1 MRYCYIILSCLLSMH
16 AAAHE
21 GSSKG
26 SVSQFAVSLAADT
39 QGQLWRVGVNQGFV
53 EVSASDDIGQT
64 FSKAV
69 RVNLEKQSITARGE
83 MRPDIAIGGDGEIY
97 VTWMQNLPKHLT
109 GYIWFSRSTDGGKSF
124 EKPHIVHQDRAEIEH
139 AFEALSVSPNGALT
153 IVWLDA
159 RDLEADKTAGKNRN
173 GSSIY
178 YTTSSNKGESFSPEL
193 KLADYSCEC
202 CRIATT
208 TKPDGTVAALWRHVF
223 DGGERDHMM
232 AEIPKAGEAAQL
244 HRTTFGHWK
253 LDGCPHQGAALARGG
268 EGADWWGYHL
278 AYFDG
283 KEKKPGL
290 YYSRMD
296 GEAWVG
302 FPAKKFGDNTKQA
315 RHPALLS
322 IDNNV
327 WLAWLETSANHTKA
341 VMGMTSNDGGRTW
354 SDAQLLLS
362 IEGKADHP
370 QLLQL
375 KDKAY
380 LVVNTDKG
388 LKVTLIQP

>member
-1 MRYCYIILSCLLSMH
+1 MRYFYIVLCLLMVVQSH
-16 AAAHE
+16 AHE
-21 GSSKG
+21 ASTDAEK
-26 SVSQFAVSLAADT
+26 SQLAVSVAADID
-39 QGQLWRVGVNQGFV
+39 GQLWRVGVSQGFV
-53 EVSASDDIGQT
+53 EVSFSDDVGQT

-69 RVNLEKQSITARGE
+69 RVNTGKQSITGRGE

-97 VTWMQNLPKHLT
+97 VTWMQDLSKRLS
-109 GYIWFSRSTDGGKSF
+109 GYIWFSRSLDGGESF
-124 EKPHIVHQDRAEIEH
+124 EKPRIVHQDRAQIEH
-139 AFEALSVSPNGALT
+139 AFEELSVSPNGELT

-159 RDLEADKTAGKNRN
+159 RDLEADKAAGKSRN

-178 YTTSSNKGESFSPEL
+178 YTTSSNKGESFSSEQ

-208 TKPDGTVAALWRHVF
+208 TKPDGTVAVLWRHVF
-223 DGGERDHMM
+223 EGGERDHMM
-232 AEIPKAGEAAQL
+232 AEIPKAGKAVQL

-322 IDNNV
+322 VDNNV
-327 WLAWLETSANHTKA
+327 WFAWLETSVNHTKV
-341 VMGMTSNDGGRTW
+341 VMGMSSNDGGRTW
-354 SDAQLLLS
+354 SDAELLLS

-388 LKVTLIQP
+388 LKVTLVQP